1 MRLFRKHRRSIQQQP
16 RKNQWKCPRA
26 ADGAN
31 QNVEANPPGIMA
43 KLVVLTR
50 VLTRWVGVVVGVAL
64 IGWTIAMTVR
74 HAGPLLDRLL
84 EIKEVTVEG
93 LRRIDRREIID
104 LVKLEPRTP
113 LHRVSTADIKSR
125 VESHPWIKRV
135 TVERMPLNELRIAV
149 VERVPGA
156 VVSTGKETVLVDE
169 EGHVL
174 KPLLQNDEESLPF
187 LSGVDRKGL
196 LRGDE
201 DVRRAILSG
210 IELAKIV
217 RQTYEGPVRVNV
229 ADPANLIVSVGSA
242 RFHFDEEGVED
253 QWDRFRQVKQAVRE
267 LDAIDGYGDD
277 VNDVDLR
284 YENRVVVRE
293 RG

>member
-1 MRLFRKHRRSIQQQP
+1 MRLFRQRRRSVQQGP

-26 ADGAN
+26 ADGEN
-31 QNVEANPPGIMA
+31 RTVEAKRTGMTA
-43 KLVVLTR
+43 KPAVLAR
-50 VLTRWVGVVVGVAL
+50 LTRWVGAVVGIAL
-64 IGWTIAMTVR
+64 IGWTIAMTVQ
-74 HAGPLLDRLL
+74 HAGPFLDRLL

-93 LRRIDRREIID
+93 LRRIDRGEIID

-113 LHRVSTADIKSR
+113 LHRVSTADIKGR
-125 VESHPWIKRV
+125 VESHPWIKRA
-135 TVERMPLNELRIAV
+135 TVERIPLNELRIAV

-156 VVSTGKETVLVDE
+156 VVSTGKEIVLVDE
-169 EGHVL
+169 EGRVL
-174 KPLLQNDEESLPF
+174 KPLSQNDEESLPF

-201 DVRRAILSG
+201 DARRAILSG

-217 RQTYEGPVRVNV
+217 RQTYEGPVQVNV
-229 ADPANLIVSVGSA
+229 ADPANLIVSVGST
-242 RFHFDEEGVED
+242 RFHFDEEGVGG
-253 QWDRFRQVKQAVRE
+253 QWDRFRQVRQAVRE
-267 LDAIDGYGDD
+267 LDAIDGDGDD

>member
-1 MRLFRKHRRSIQQQP
+1 MRLFRRRRRSIQQGP
-16 RKNQWKCPRA
+16 RKNQWKCPSA

-31 QNVEANPPGIMA
+31 RNVEAKRSWMTARPA
-43 KLVVLTR
+43 VLIR
-50 VLTRWVGVVVGVAL
+50 VLTRWVGAVAGVAL
-64 IGWTIAMTVR
+64 IGWAIAMSVQ
-74 HAGPLLDRLL
+74 HAGPFLDRLL

-113 LHRVSTADIKSR
+113 LHRVSTVDITER
-125 VESHPWIKRV
+125 VQSHPWIKRA
-135 TVERMPLNELRIAV
+135 TVERVPLNELRITV

-174 KPLLQNDEESLPF
+174 KPLLPNDEESLPF

-201 DVRRAILSG
+201 DARRAILSG

-217 RQTYEGPVRVNV
+217 RATYEGPVRVNV
-229 ADPANLIVSVGSA
+229 ADPANLIVSVGST
-242 RFHFDEEGVED
+242 RFHFDEEGVGD
-253 QWDRFRQVKQAVRE
+253 QWERFRQVKQAVRE

>member
-1 MRLFRKHRRSIQQQP
+1 MRLFRRRRRFIQQGP
-16 RKNQWKCPRA
+16 RKNQWKCPSS
-26 ADGAN
+26 ADVASRD
-31 QNVEANPPGIMA
+31 VEAKRSWMTARPA
-43 KLVVLTR
+43 VLIR
-50 VLTRWVGVVVGVAL
+50 VLTRWVGAVAGVAL
-64 IGWTIAMTVR
+64 IGWAIAMSVQ

-113 LHRVSTADIKSR
+113 LHRVSTVDITER
-125 VESHPWIKRV
+125 VQSHPWIKRA
-135 TVERMPLNELRIAV
+135 TVERVLLNELRITV

-201 DVRRAILSG
+201 DARRAILSG

-217 RQTYEGPVRVNV
+217 RATYEGPVRVNV
-229 ADPANLIVSVGSA
+229 ADPANLIVSVGST

-253 QWDRFRQVKQAVRE
+253 QWERFRQVKQAVRE

-284 YENRVVVRE
+284 YGNRVVVRE

>member
-1 MRLFRKHRRSIQQQP
+1 MKLFRKRRRSVQQQP

-26 ADGAN
+26 ADFAN
-31 QNVEANPPGIMA
+31 RDVEAGRSGMTA
-43 KLVVLTR
+43 KLAVLTR
-50 VLTRWVGVVVGVAL
+50 VLTRWVGVLVGVAL
-64 IGWTIAMTVR
+64 IGWTIAAGVR
-74 HAGPLLDRLL
+74 HAGPFFDRLL

-93 LRRIDRREIID
+93 LRRIDRQEIID

-113 LHRVSTADIKSR
+113 LHRVSTADIKGR
-125 VESHPWIKRV
+125 VESHPWIKRA
-135 TVERMPLNELRIAV
+135 TVERVPLNELRIAV

-174 KPLLQNDEESLPF
+174 APRSLDEEELLPF

-201 DVRRAILSG
+201 DARRAILSG

-217 RQTYEGPVRVNV
+217 RATYEGPVRVNV
-229 ADPANLIVSVGSA
+229 ADPANLIVSVGST
-242 RFHFDEEGVED
+242 RFHFDEEGIGD
-253 QWDRFRQVKQAVRE
+253 QWNRFRQVKQAVRE
-267 LDAIDGYGDD
+267 LDMVDGNGDG
-277 VNDVDLR
+277 VNEVDLR
-284 YENRVVVRE
+284 YENRVIVRE